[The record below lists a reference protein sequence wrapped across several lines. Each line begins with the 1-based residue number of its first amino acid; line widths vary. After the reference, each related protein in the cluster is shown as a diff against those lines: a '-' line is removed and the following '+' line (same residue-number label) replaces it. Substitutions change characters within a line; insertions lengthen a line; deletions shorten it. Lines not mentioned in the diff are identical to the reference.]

1 MRLHSA
7 LLIIALVTATRLD
20 AQAPAG
26 EHAVAALGSAS
37 STDVK
42 EMKAALRALVMKQ
55 EAFWAEHG
63 SYTADMSALGLY
75 PRPASANGTP
85 AVQVIFAGSR
95 GWTGM
100 ATQST
105 MKGTSC
111 VVFVGNPDELPK
123 LPATMRSKAI
133 PSVQGA
139 PLCDER

>member
-7 LLIIALVTATRLD
+7 LLTITLVTATRLD
-20 AQAPAG
+20 AQSAPSG
-26 EHAVAALGSAS
+26 EASAAPSSATS
-37 STDVK
+37 ADVK
-42 EMKAALRALVMKQ
+42 EMKAALRTLIMKQ
-55 EAFWAEHG
+55 EAFWSEHG

-75 PRPASANGTP
+75 PRPASASGTP

-123 LPATMRSKAI
+123 LPATMRSKI
-133 PSVQGA
+133 VPTVQGG
-139 PLCDER
+139 PVCDER

>member
-7 LLIIALVTATRLD
+7 LLITALVTAARLD
-20 AQAPAG
+20 AQSAPSG
-26 EHAVAALGSAS
+26 EASAAPSSAS
-37 STDVK
+37 SVDVN

-55 EAFWAEHG
+55 EAFWSEHG

-75 PRPASANGTP
+75 PRPASADGTP

-105 MKGTSC
+105 MKGMSC

>member
-1 MRLHSA
+1 MRLHHA
-7 LLIIALVTATRLD
+7 LPLIALAIASRLD
-20 AQAPAG
+20 AQSTMSGPAS
-26 EHAVAALGSAS
+26 AAASSAS
-37 STDVK
+37 SVDVK

-55 EAFWAEHG
+55 EAFWSEHG

>member
-7 LLIIALVTATRLD
+7 LLLTALATASRLG
-20 AQAPAG
+20 AQSAPS
-26 EHAVAALGSAS
+26 EHASAATS
-37 STDVK
+37 STPTADVK
-42 EMKAALRALVMKQ
+42 EMKAALRALVMKE
-55 EAFWAEHG
+55 EAFWSEHG

-75 PRPASANGTP
+75 PRSASAGAAP
-85 AVQVIFAGSR
+85 AVQVIFAGSP

-123 LPATMRSKAI
+123 LPATMRSKEI
-133 PSVQGA
+133 PSVEGA

>member
-7 LLIIALVTATRLD
+7 LLIIALVAANRVD
-20 AQAPAG
+20 AQAPVG
-26 EHAVAALGSAS
+26 GQSAAATGATS
-37 STDVK
+37 SVDVK
-42 EMKAALRALVMKQ
+42 EMKASLRALVMKQ

-75 PRPASANGTP
+75 PRPALANGTP

-100 ATQST
+100 ATQSA
-105 MKGTSC
+105 MKGMSC

>member
-1 MRLHSA
+1 MRLHHA
-7 LLIIALVTATRLD
+7 LPMIALAIASRLD
-20 AQAPAG
+20 AQSAPSAQEFAATSSAPA
-26 EHAVAALGSAS
+26 A
-37 STDVK
+37 DVK
-42 EMKAALRALVMKQ
+42 EMKASLRALVMKQ

-75 PRPASANGTP
+75 PRPAAANGAP

-105 MKGTSC
+105 MKGMSC
-111 VVFVGNPDELPK
+111 VIFVGNPDELPK

-139 PLCDER
+139 PLCDEF

>member
-7 LLIIALVTATRLD
+7 LLIIALVAANRVD
-20 AQAPAG
+20 AQAPVG
-26 EHAVAALGSAS
+26 GQSAAATGATS
-37 STDVK
+37 SVDVK
-42 EMKAALRALVMKQ
+42 EMKASLRALVMKQ

-75 PRPASANGTP
+75 PRPASADGTP

-100 ATQST
+100 ATQSA
-105 MKGTSC
+105 MKGMSC

>member
-7 LLIIALVTATRLD
+7 LLIAALVTATRLD
-20 AQAPAG
+20 AQSAPS
-26 EHAVAALGSAS
+26 EHASATTIS
-37 STDVK
+37 APTADVK

-55 EAFWAEHG
+55 EAFWSEHG

-75 PRPASANGTP
+75 PRPASADGTP

-105 MKGTSC
+105 MKGMSC

>member
-7 LLIIALVTATRLD
+7 LLIIALVSATRLD
-20 AQAPAG
+20 AQAPTGQPAAAAAG
-26 EHAVAALGSAS
+26 AAS
-37 STDVK
+37 SADVK

-55 EAFWAEHG
+55 EAFWSEHG

-105 MKGTSC
+105 MKGMSC

-123 LPATMRSKAI
+123 LPSTMRSKTI

-139 PLCDER
+139 PLCDEG

>member
-7 LLIIALVTATRLD
+7 LLTITLVTATRLD
-20 AQAPAG
+20 AQSAPSG
-26 EHAVAALGSAS
+26 EASAAPSSAS
-37 STDVK
+37 SVDVK
-42 EMKAALRALVMKQ
+42 EMKASLRALVMKQ

-75 PRPASANGTP
+75 SRPASANGTP

-105 MKGTSC
+105 MKGMSC